1 MTDDSGTGGE
11 FDGLTMVV
19 TGGNGGIGLAL
30 AEAVGSA
37 GASVAIW
44 GRNPTK
50 NTAALAHLEALGI
63 EALAVSCDVSDEE
76 QVTAAMAAT
85 VSRFGRVD
93 SLFANAGIGGREVPF
108 VDLPMEEWR
117 SVMAVDLDGV
127 FLTFREGARQMVA
140 QGDGGALVAVSSIV
154 SRFGAP
160 RKAAYGA
167 AKPAVEGLVRSLAV
181 ELAGAGIRCNALAP
195 GWTDTDMVAPS
206 GSFGGSAYDRFREAT
221 LRRTPVRRWGQ
232 PADLHAA
239 ARFLADPRATFHTG
253 DVIVVDGGYS
263 IA

>member
-1 MTDDSGTGGE
+1 MTGE
-11 FDGLTMVV
+11 ISPRDEFADLTMVV

-44 GRNPTK
+44 GRNPNK
-50 NTAALAHLEALGI
+50 NAAAIDHLHARGI
-63 EALAVSCDVSDEE
+63 EAVAFSCDVSDEE
-76 QVTAAMAAT
+76 EVVAAMAAT
-85 VSRFGRVD
+85 VSRFERVD
-93 SLFANAGIGGREVPF
+93 ALFANAGVGGSEIPF

-127 FLTFREGARQMVA
+127 FLTFREAARQMVA
-140 QGDGGALVAVSSIV
+140 QGHGGALVGVSSIV

-167 AKPAVEGLVRSLAV
+167 AKPAVEGLVRSVAV

-239 ARFLADPRATFHTG
+239 ARFLADPRAGFHTG

-263 IA
+263 IS